1 MEDIEAIASEMRR
14 TRNEIVVTM
23 QEDEK
28 RVLYELNGRALNNA
42 AVSLMLVGG
51 RLQLERS
58 RSQGVRL
65 WLNSE

>member
-1 MEDIEAIASEMRR
+1 MEEIDAIASEIHR

-28 RVLYELNGRALNNA
+28 RVLYELNGRALNNVT
-42 AVSLMLVGG
+42 VSLMLVGG

-65 WLNSE
+65 WLKSE

>member
-1 MEDIEAIASEMRR
+1 MEDIEAIASEMHR

-28 RVLYELNGRALNNA
+28 RVLYELNGRVLNNV
-42 AVSLMLVGG
+42 AVSLLLLGG

-65 WLNSE
+65 WLKSE